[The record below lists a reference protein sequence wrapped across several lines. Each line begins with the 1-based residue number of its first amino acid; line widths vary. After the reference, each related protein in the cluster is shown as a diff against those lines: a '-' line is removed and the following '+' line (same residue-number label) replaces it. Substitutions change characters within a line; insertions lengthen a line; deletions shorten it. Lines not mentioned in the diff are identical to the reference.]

1 LTESNSDK
9 LANKNLIGYSLGAI
23 PAGLLAFVFTLKYV
37 EFFYNDL
44 KLFWVYFIIGQI
56 IYMIVNAVN
65 DPLLGQLS
73 DQTNREKWGSRRLI
87 YIRYGGPIWAL
98 TFIMVWTPWST
109 TNQLIIFLHY
119 VISICL
125 FDTML
130 TLVILVWMALL
141 PEMTAN
147 VDERNKANFLS
158 LLFGVI
164 GVVPFILILMDMK
177 TTSQSFLMLNIFIA
191 IFSSIILLLVSF
203 LCEEKPEFQ
212 KDEAFPLIKSVK
224 ETIKSKSFLLFIGY
238 NFCGVFIGSL
248 LLSYLFVYI
257 LILGGDIEAL
267 IFFFIIYIF
276 IGFSSNVLCMGL
288 RKKHGMRKIILTF
301 GLLKAFGT
309 FALFFFMLI
318 PGLEYLIWIGFM
330 WTTFFGGY
338 SVFTTGGLMPQS
350 IDEDEL
356 KNGTRREGM
365 FLGVNALITK
375 PANSIGP
382 ILATIILVSFGY
394 IQGSDVQSESALL
407 GIKILFLIVPAVAT
421 LISLVFIY
429 FYPLHGERL
438 QELERELKILHDQ
451 KKQRLLT
458 E

>member
-1 LTESNSDK
+1 
-9 LANKNLIGYSLGAI
+9 
-23 PAGLLAFVFTLKYV
+23 
-37 EFFYNDL
+37 
-44 KLFWVYFIIGQI
+44 
-56 IYMIVNAVN
+56 
-65 DPLLGQLS
+65 
-73 DQTNREKWGSRRLI
+73 
-87 YIRYGGPIWAL
+87 
-98 TFIMVWTPWST
+98 MVWIPWST
-109 TNQLIIFLHY
+109 TNQFLIFLHY

-125 FDTML
+125 FDTLL

-141 PEMTAN
+141 PEMTAD

-164 GVVPFILILMDMK
+164 GVVPFIIILMDME

-191 IFSSIILLLVSF
+191 ILSTIILILVSF

-212 KDEAFPLIKSVK
+212 KDEVFPLIKSVK

-238 NFCGVFIGSL
+238 NFCGVFVGSL
-248 LLSYLFVYI
+248 LLSYLFVYV
-257 LILGGDIEAL
+257 LILGGDIESL

-276 IGFSSNVLCMGL
+276 IGFGANVFCMSL
-288 RKKHGMRKIILTF
+288 RKKYGMRKIILTF

-309 FALFFFMLI
+309 FAIFFFMLL

-338 SVFTTGGLMPQS
+338 GVFTTGGLMPQS

-356 KNGTRREGM
+356 KNGIRREGM
-365 FLGVNALITK
+365 FLGTNALITK

-382 ILATIILVSFGY
+382 IIATIILVSFGY
-394 IQGSDVQSESALL
+394 VQGSDVQSESALL
-407 GIKILFLIVPAVAT
+407 GIKILFLVVPAIAT

-429 FYPLHGERL
+429 FYPLHGEKL
-438 QELERELKILHDQ
+438 EELEKNLKLLHDQ
-451 KKQRLLT
+451 KKERLLNK
-458 E
+458 ENID